1 LSIFTSNLFQLRKFL
16 KILLRIFFAII
27 LLLLILYG
35 LLHIPAVQT
44 WVVKKVAKNLSKKLD
59 TKVTINKVDFRFFN
73 KVLLEGVMVEDRKHD
88 TLLYAGTL
96 SANVNDWFFFK
107 DKISIENVGL
117 DNAIVNMNRTDSVW
131 NYQFIVDYF
140 ASPKK
145 SGGSGGDLNID
156 LKEVHF
162 NNVHFNKL
170 DRWSGQDMTAA
181 LGRFD
186 VSMNYIDIKNK
197 KIGIKSIYLENP
209 LFSQN
214 DYEGLKPQEANI
226 TKVLE
231 KIPVIS
237 AFKWN
242 NSGWEVR
249 LDKLEI
255 KNGTFKNDKYT
266 EAPAYTDRFDG
277 QHLQFSQINGTMNNL
292 LFLHD
297 TLRMNVNLSTKE
309 RSGLTIKKLASNMR
323 LTPELM
329 EFKDLD
335 LQTDKSRL
343 QNYYSM
349 RYNAFREDFNS
360 FINNVTLE
368 ANFKGSV
375 LSSED
380 LAIFAPALKS
390 WKRTFYLEGNV
401 KGPLDNFTAKDMK
414 ISTGNSYLEGR
425 IAMRGLPDINSTFI
439 DFESKGL
446 KTNYN
451 DLVALVPQLKKVQQP
466 AIAKLGNI
474 FFKGNFTG
482 FIRDFVAYGSFQSN
496 LGALT
501 ADINMKVP
509 DNGPPAYSGKITS
522 DNFDIGTFIN
532 NNTLGKVSLNLN
544 LAGAG
549 FNVAQLK
556 AKVDGT
562 ISAIQFN
569 GYNYKNININGDFEK
584 KLFMGHLSIDD
595 PNLAIPSFDGALN
608 LSSKDVGFKFLADVK
623 KANLKNLGLVPN
635 NMSFSGLLDFNFTG
649 NNIDNFLGTA
659 RITNARLLRDS
670 SDLSFDSLTVRS
682 EIIDGK
688 KSLTLQ
694 TNEVDA
700 NITGDFKIMELP
712 DAVKVLLAR
721 YYPAYIKA
729 PAYFVKSTQNFDF
742 SIKTRDADQYIKLL
756 SPKLGGFNNATITG
770 AFNLQNYDLKLNAAI
785 PQFSFDGKEFN
796 GVALTGTGTKDTLIA
811 DIAVDDVIIN
821 DSLHLPDSRLRITA
835 NNDLSLI
842 KLNTSA
848 SKIFGDAEL
857 NASVQTL
864 SDGVKIHFYPSSFV
878 INNKKWQLD
887 KDGELTLRRKF
898 LDASEVKFFH
908 DDQQI
913 VLSTELDDV
922 TDDTHLTADL
932 TKINI
937 EDFAPFLIKKPA
949 LKGILTGRATV
960 RDIFGKSSIDFKGV
974 ADSFSLDGKYI
985 GKLNLD
991 ASANTETG
999 LVKYKVNTNEQDYV
1013 FDVNGTYNYKD
1024 TTGNSLA
1031 VSVNAGKLSLDILQ
1045 PYLSTVFSEMKG
1057 IAVGNIN
1064 ISSGGKNLSI
1074 IGDARISGGAF
1085 KIAYTQVKY
1094 LFDNQMVHFGKDLI
1108 DIGTMQIRDTLGNP
1122 GTVSGKMHHEFFQN
1136 FSFENMKFSTDKMVL
1151 LNTTKKDNQQ
1161 FYGNVIGRATMTL
1174 NGGIANMLMNI
1185 EGEPSPTDSSHV
1197 YLPLGSS
1204 KESNVIDYIDF
1215 IQFGSLMDVDVSTKE
1230 TANLLVNLALT
1241 ANPAC
1246 KVDVILDEETGDII
1260 KGEGNGLLNIRVGT
1274 KEPLSIR
1281 GRYDLTEGEYT
1292 FNFQTFLRR
1301 PFTLNRGS
1309 ITWNGDPMLAIIDMD
1324 AEYLAK
1330 NVDVSS
1336 ITINSNKDV
1345 RTQSDVTIVSHLSGN
1360 LTKPTISFEFRLPK
1374 ESELNR
1380 DFYIVKRLADFKN
1393 DENEM
1398 NKQVASLLLFNQFV
1412 SQEQNFLSGGS
1423 TLSIATGT
1431 IGGVVSAWLTNLFNK
1446 ELEKATKGFLST
1458 YIDINP
1464 SLNSQ
1469 QANQLQANIRAGL
1482 KVRLFKNVL
1491 LLIGGNLDYNNP
1503 VTQLYS
1509 RGVITPDISLEW
1521 ILNKDGSIRVV
1532 AFNRTTIDFTTG
1544 QRRRSGVQL
1553 TYRKDV
1559 DRLSDIFKSKKK
1571 IAERDSI
1578 RYAPKK

>member
-59 TKVTINKVDFRFFN
+59 TKVTVNKVDFRFFN
-73 KVLLEGVMVEDRKHD
+73 KILLEGVMVEDRKHD

-145 SGGSGGDLNID
+145 NGGSGGDINID

-170 DRWSGQDMTAA
+170 DRWVGQDMTAA

-186 VSMNYIDIKNK
+186 VSMNYIDVKNK
-197 KIGIKSIYLENP
+197 RIGIKSIYLENP

-214 DYEGLKPQEANI
+214 DYEGLKPPEANI

-249 LDKLEI
+249 LEKLEI

-266 EAPAYTDRFDG
+266 EEPAYTDRFDG
-277 QHLQFSQINGTMNNL
+277 QHLQFSQINGTMKNL

-297 TLRMNVNLSTKE
+297 TLSMNVNLSTKE
-309 RSGLTIKKLASNMR
+309 RSGLTIKKLSSNMR

-335 LQTDKSRL
+335 LETDKSKL

-509 DNGPPAYSGKITS
+509 DNGPPAYSGKVTS
-522 DNFDIGTFIN
+522 DNFDIGAFIN

-595 PNLAIPSFDGALN
+595 PNLSIPSFDGALN

-682 EIIDGK
+682 EIIGGK

-721 YYPAYIKA
+721 YYPTYIKA

-742 SIKTRDADQYIKLL
+742 SIKTRNADQYIRLL

-796 GVALTGTGTKDTLIA
+796 GVALTGTGTKDTLVA

-908 DDQQI
+908 NDQQI

-1085 KIAYTQVKY
+1085 RIAYTQVKY

-1509 RGVITPDISLEW
+1509 KGVITPDISLEW

-1559 DRLSDIFKSKKK
+1559 DRLSDIFRSKKK

-1578 RYAPKK
+1578 KYAPKK

>member
-1 LSIFTSNLFQLRKFL
+1 M
-16 KILLRIFFAII
+16 
-27 LLLLILYG
+27 
-35 LLHIPAVQT
+35 
-44 WVVKKVAKNLSKKLD
+44 
-59 TKVTINKVDFRFFN
+59 
-73 KVLLEGVMVEDRKHD
+73 LEGVMVEDRKHD

-117 DNAIVNMNRTDSVW
+117 SDAIVNMNRTDSVW

-140 ASPKK
+140 ASPDKK
-145 SGGSGGDLNID
+145 SGGSGDLNID

-162 NNVHFNKL
+162 NNIHFNKL
-170 DRWSGQDMTAA
+170 DKWGGQDMVAA

-186 VSMNYIDIKNK
+186 VSMDHIDVKNK
-197 KIGIKSIYLENP
+197 KIGIKSIYLESP

-214 DYEGLKPQEANI
+214 DYDGLKPEEPNI

-242 NSGWEVR
+242 NSGWEVK
-249 LDKLEI
+249 LEKLEI
-255 KNGTFKNDKYT
+255 KNGTFKNDKLT
-266 EAPAYTDRFDG
+266 EEPPYVDRFDG
-277 QHLQFSQINGTMNNL
+277 KHLEFSQINGTMKNL

-297 TLRMNVNLSTKE
+297 TLSMFIDLSTKE
-309 RSGLTIKKLASNMR
+309 RSGLNVKKLSSNMK

-335 LQTDKSRL
+335 LETDNSILK
-343 QNYYSM
+343 NYYSM
-349 RYNAFREDFNS
+349 RYNAFRDDFNS

-368 ANFKGSV
+368 ANFKDSH

-380 LAIFAPALKS
+380 LAIFAPALKT

-425 IAMRGLPDINSTFI
+425 VAMRGLPDINSTFI

-451 DLVALVPQLKKVQQP
+451 DLIALVPQLKKVQQP
-466 AIAKLGNI
+466 AISKLGNI

-482 FIRDFVAYGSFQSN
+482 FIRDFVAYGSFTSN
-496 LGALT
+496 LGAIT

-509 DNGPPAYSGKITS
+509 EKGAPAYSGKVTS
-522 DNFDIGTFIN
+522 DNFDIGSFIN
-532 NNTLGKVSLNLN
+532 NNALGKVTLDLNI
-544 LAGAG
+544 AGAG
-549 FNVAQLK
+549 FNVDQLK

-562 ISAIQFN
+562 VSAVQFN
-569 GYNYKNININGDFEK
+569 GYNYKNLKINGDFEK
-584 KLFMGHLSIDD
+584 KLFMGHLSVDD
-595 PNLAIPSFDGALN
+595 PNLSIPSFDGALN
-608 LSSKDVGFKFLADVK
+608 LSSKDVGFKFQADVQ

-635 NMSFSGLLDFNFTG
+635 NMSFSGMLDFNFTG

-659 RITNARLLRDS
+659 KITDARLLQDS

-682 EIIDGK
+682 EIINGK

-700 NITGDFKIMELP
+700 NITGDFRIMELP

-721 YYPAYIKA
+721 YYPTYIKA

-742 SIKTRDADQYIKLL
+742 NIETKNADQYIKLL
-756 SPKLGGFNNATITG
+756 APKLSGFNNSTITG
-770 AFNLQNYDLKLNAAI
+770 AFNLQNYDLKLNAKV
-785 PQFSFDGKEFN
+785 PQFSYDGKTFN
-796 GVALTGTGTKDTLIA
+796 GIALTGTGTKDTLVA
-811 DIAVDDVIIN
+811 DIAIDDVIIN
-821 DSLHLPDSRLRITA
+821 NSLHLPDSRLRVIA
-835 NNDLSLI
+835 NNDVSLI

-857 NASVQTL
+857 NASVTTL

-937 EDFAPFLIKKPA
+937 EDFAPFLIKKPE
-949 LKGILTGRATV
+949 LKGILTGKATV
-960 RDIFGKSSIDFKGV
+960 RDIFGKSSIDFKGE
-974 ADSFSLDGKYI
+974 ADSFSVDGKYI

-991 ASANTETG
+991 AAANTETG
-999 LVKYKVNTNEQDYV
+999 LVKYKVNTNEKDYV
-1013 FDVNGTYNYKD
+1013 FDVDGTYNYKD
-1024 TTGNSLA
+1024 TTGKSLD
-1031 VSVNAGKLSLDILQ
+1031 VKINAGKVSLDILQ
-1045 PYLSTVFSEMKG
+1045 PYLSTIFSEMKG
-1057 IAVGNIN
+1057 MAVGNIN
-1064 ISSGGKNLSI
+1064 IVSGGKNLSI

-1085 KIAYTQVKY
+1085 RIAYTQVKY
-1094 LFDNQMVHFGKDLI
+1094 LFDNQMIHFGKDLI
-1108 DIGTMQIRDTLGNP
+1108 DVGTMQIRDTLGNP

-1161 FYGNVIGRATMTL
+1161 FYGNVIGKATMTL
-1174 NGGIANMLMNI
+1174 TGDIANMQMNI

-1197 YLPLGSS
+1197 YLPLGTS

-1215 IQFGSLMDVDVSTKE
+1215 IQFGSLMDVDANSKE

-1246 KVDVILDEETGDII
+1246 KVDVILDEETGDVI

-1281 GRYDLTEGEYT
+1281 GRYDLTAGEYT
-1292 FNFQTFLRR
+1292 FNFQTFLRKA
-1301 PFTLNRGS
+1301 FTLNRGS
-1309 ITWNGDPMLAIIDMD
+1309 ITWSGDPLLAIIDMD

-1336 ITINSNKDV
+1336 ITINANKDV

-1360 LTKPTISFEFRLPK
+1360 LTKPVIGFEFRLPK

-1380 DFYIVKRLADFKN
+1380 DFYVVKRLADFKN

-1446 ELEKATKGFLST
+1446 ELERATKGFLST

-1509 RGVITPDISLEW
+1509 KGVITPDISLEW

-1559 DRLSDIFKSKKK
+1559 DKLSDIFKSKKK

-1578 RYAPKK
+1578 RFAPKIMTKDK

>member
-1 LSIFTSNLFQLRKFL
+1 
-16 KILLRIFFAII
+16 
-27 LLLLILYG
+27 LLILYG

-117 DNAIVNMNRTDSVW
+117 DNAIINMNRTDSVW

-145 SGGSGGDLNID
+145 SSGGGGDINID

-170 DRWSGQDMTAA
+170 DRWVGQDMVAA

-186 VSMNYIDIKNK
+186 VTMNYIDVKNK

-214 DYEGLKPQEANI
+214 DYEGLKPEEPNI

-266 EAPAYTDRFDG
+266 EEPAYTDRFDG
-277 QHLQFSQINGTMNNL
+277 QHLQFSQINGTMKNL

-297 TLRMNVNLSTKE
+297 TLSMNVNLSTKE
-309 RSGLTIKKLASNMR
+309 RSGLNIKKLASNMR

-368 ANFKGSV
+368 ANFKESV
-375 LSSED
+375 LSSDD
-380 LAIFAPALKS
+380 LAIFAPALKT

-414 ISTGNSYLEGR
+414 IRTGNSYLEGR

-446 KTNYN
+446 RTNYN

-509 DNGPPAYSGKITS
+509 DNGPPAYSGKVTS

-532 NNTLGKVSLNLN
+532 NSILGKVTLNLN
-544 LAGAG
+544 IAGAG

-556 AKVDGT
+556 AKADGT
-562 ISAIQFN
+562 ISALQFN

-595 PNLAIPSFDGALN
+595 PNLSIPTFDGALN

-682 EIIDGK
+682 EIIGGK

-721 YYPAYIKA
+721 YYPTYIKA

-742 SIKTRDADQYIKLL
+742 SIKTRNADQYIRLL

-770 AFNLQNYDLKLNAAI
+770 AFNLQNYDLKLNAAV
-785 PQFSFDGKEFN
+785 PQFSYDGKEFN
-796 GVALTGTGTKDTLIA
+796 GVALTGTGTKDTLVA

-887 KDGELTLRRKF
+887 KDGELTLRKKF

-908 DDQQI
+908 GDQQI

-960 RDIFGKSSIDFKGV
+960 RDIFGKSSVDFKGV

-1045 PYLSTVFSEMKG
+1045 PYLSSVFSEMKG

-1085 KIAYTQVKY
+1085 RVAYTRVKY

-1136 FSFENMKFSTDKMVL
+1136 FSFENMKLSTDKMVL

-1174 NGGIANMLMNI
+1174 SGDIANMLMNI

-1197 YLPLGSS
+1197 YLPTGNS
-1204 KESNVIDYIDF
+1204 KEANVIDYIDF

-1281 GRYDLTEGEYT
+1281 GRYDLTAGEYT

-1301 PFTLNRGS
+1301 PFTLSRGS
-1309 ITWNGDPMLAIIDMD
+1309 ITWNGDPLLAIIDMD

-1336 ITINSNKDV
+1336 ITANPGV
-1345 RTQSDVTIVSHLSGN
+1345 PTQSDMTIVSHLSGN
-1360 LTKPTISFEFRLPK
+1360 LTKPVISFEFKLPK

-1380 DFYIVKRLADFKN
+1380 DFYVVKRLADFKN

-1412 SQEQNFLSGGS
+1412 SDKQNFISGGS

-1469 QANQLQANIRAGL
+1469 QANQLQANVRAGL

-1509 RGVITPDISLEW
+1509 KGVITPDISLEW

-1559 DRLSDIFKSKKK
+1559 DRLSDIFRSKKK

-1578 RYAPKK
+1578 KYAPKR

>member
-1 LSIFTSNLFQLRKFL
+1 MSIFTSNLFQLRKFF

-27 LLLLILYG
+27 LLLLMLYG

-44 WVVKKVAKNLSKKLD
+44 WAVKKVAKNLSKKLD
-59 TKVTINKVDFRFFN
+59 TKVTIQKVDFRFFN

-107 DKISIENVGL
+107 DKISVENLGL
-117 DNAIVNMNRTDSVW
+117 DNAVVNMNRTDSVW

-140 ASPKK
+140 ASPDKK
-145 SGGSGGDLNID
+145 SGGGGDINID
-156 LKEVHF
+156 LKELHF
-162 NNVHFNKL
+162 NNIHFNKL
-170 DRWSGQDMTAA
+170 DKWSGQDMVAA

-186 VSMNYIDIKNK
+186 VSMNYVDIKNK

-214 DYEGLKPQEANI
+214 DYDGAKPQEQNI

-231 KIPVIS
+231 KIPVVS

-242 NSGWEVR
+242 NSGWEVK

-255 KNGTFKNDKYT
+255 KNGTFKNDKLT
-266 EAPAYTDRFDG
+266 EEPAYTDRFDG
-277 QHLQFSQINGTMNNL
+277 KHLEFSQINGTMKNL
-292 LFLHD
+292 LFLND
-297 TLRMNVNLSTKE
+297 TLSMHIDLSTKE
-309 RSGLTIKKLASNMR
+309 RSGLNVKKLASNMK

-335 LQTDKSRL
+335 LETDKSTL
-343 QNYYSM
+343 KDYYSM
-349 RYNAFREDFNS
+349 RYNAFQEDFDS

-368 ANFKGSV
+368 ANFKDSH
-375 LSSED
+375 LSSGD
-380 LAIFAPALKS
+380 LAIFAPALRT
-390 WKRTFYLEGNV
+390 WNRTFNLEGNV

-425 IAMRGLPDINSTFI
+425 VAMRGLPDINSTFI

-451 DLVALVPQLKKVQQP
+451 DLTALVPQLKKVQQP
-466 AIAKLGNI
+466 AISKLGNI

-482 FIRDFVAYGSFQSN
+482 FIRDFVAYGSFTSN
-496 LGALT
+496 LGAVT

-509 DNGPPAYSGKITS
+509 DNGPQAYSGKVTS
-522 DNFDIGTFIN
+522 DNFDIGAFIN
-532 NNTLGKVSLNLN
+532 NKALGKVSLNLN

-562 ISAIQFN
+562 VSAVQFN
-569 GYNYKNININGDFEK
+569 GYNYRNIKINGDFEK
-584 KLFMGHLSIDD
+584 QLFMGHLSVDD
-595 PNLAIPSFDGALN
+595 PNLSIPSFDGALN
-608 LSSKDVGFKFLADVK
+608 LSTKDVGFKFQADVQ
-623 KANLKNLGLVPN
+623 KANLKSLGLVPN
-635 NMSFSGLLDFNFTG
+635 NMSFSGMLDFNFTG

-659 RITNARLLRDS
+659 RITNARLLQDS

-682 EIIDGK
+682 EIIGGR

-694 TNEVDA
+694 TNEADA
-700 NITGDFKIMELP
+700 NITGDFRIMELP

-721 YYPAYIKA
+721 YYPTYIQA
-729 PAYFVKSTQNFDF
+729 PTYFVKSTQNFDF
-742 SIKTRDADQYIKLL
+742 SIQTKNADQYIKLFD
-756 SPKLGGFNNATITG
+756 PKLRGFNNANISG

-785 PQFSFDGKEFN
+785 PQFSYDGKTFN
-796 GVALTGTGTKDTLIA
+796 GIVLAGTGTKDTLVA

-821 DSLHLPDSRLRITA
+821 DSLHLPDSRLRIIA
-835 NNDLSLI
+835 NNDVSLI

-857 NASVQTL
+857 NASVTTL

-913 VLSTELDDV
+913 VLSTEADGE
-922 TDDTHLTADL
+922 TTDTHLTADL

-960 RDIFGKSSIDFKGV
+960 QNIFGKSAIDFKGV
-974 ADSFSLDGKYI
+974 ADSFSVDGKYI

-991 ASANTETG
+991 ANANMETG
-999 LVKYKVNTNEQDYV
+999 LVKYKVSTNEKDYV
-1013 FDVNGTYNYKD
+1013 FDVDGTYDIKD
-1024 TTGNSLA
+1024 TTGRSLD
-1031 VSVNAGKLSLDILQ
+1031 VKINAGKVSLDILQ
-1045 PYLSTVFSEMKG
+1045 PYMSTIFSEMKG
-1057 IAVGNIN
+1057 VAVGNIS
-1064 ISSGGKNLSI
+1064 ISSNDKNMLI
-1074 IGDARISGGAF
+1074 TGDTRISGGSF
-1085 KIAYTQVKY
+1085 KVAYTQVKY
-1094 LFDNQMVHFGKDLI
+1094 LFDNQMIHFGKDLI
-1108 DIGTMQIRDTLGNP
+1108 DVGTMQIRDTLGNP
-1122 GTVSGKMHHEFFQN
+1122 GTVSGKIHHQFFQN
-1136 FSFENMKFSTDKMVL
+1136 FSFENLKFSTDRMVL

-1161 FYGNVIGRATMTL
+1161 FYGNIIGKATMTL
-1174 NGGIANMLMNI
+1174 GGDIANMQMNI
-1185 EGEPSPTDSSHV
+1185 DGEPSPTDSSHV

-1215 IQFGSLMDVDVSTKE
+1215 IQFGSLMDVDVNTKE
-1230 TANLLVNLALT
+1230 VANLLVNLNLT

-1246 KVDVILDEETGDII
+1246 KVDVILDEETGDVI
-1260 KGEGNGLLNIRVGT
+1260 KGEGNGLLNIKVGT

-1281 GRYDLTEGEYT
+1281 GRYDLTAGEYT

-1301 PFTLNRGS
+1301 PFTLSRGS
-1309 ITWNGDPMLAIIDMD
+1309 ITWNGDPLLAVIDMD

-1336 ITINSNKDV
+1336 ITANPSAP
-1345 RTQSDVTIVSHLSGN
+1345 TQSDMTIVSHLSGN
-1360 LTKPTISFEFRLPK
+1360 FTKPVIGFEFKLPK

-1380 DFYIVKRLADFKN
+1380 DFYVVKKLADFKN

-1398 NKQVASLLLFNQFV
+1398 NKQVASLLLFNQFM
-1412 SQEQNFLSGGS
+1412 SDKQNFLSSGS
-1423 TLSIATGT
+1423 QSLITGT

-1469 QANQLQANIRAGL
+1469 QANQLQANVRAGL

-1509 RGVITPDISLEW
+1509 KGVITPDISLEW

-1559 DRLSDIFKSKKK
+1559 DRLSDIFRSRKK

-1578 RYAPKK
+1578 KYAPKGQ

>member
-1 LSIFTSNLFQLRKFL
+1 MLV
-16 KILLRIFFAII
+16 
-27 LLLLILYG
+27 LYG
-35 LLHIPAVQT
+35 LLHVPAVQT

-59 TKVTINKVDFRFFN
+59 TKVTLQKVDFHFFN
-73 KVLLEGVMVEDRKHD
+73 KILLEGLMVEDKKHD
-88 TLLYAGTL
+88 TLLYAGVV
-96 SANVNDWFFFK
+96 SGNVNDWFFFK
-107 DKISIENVGL
+107 DKISVENVAL
-117 DNAIVNMNRTDSVW
+117 DNAVVNMNRTDSVW
-131 NYQFIVDYF
+131 NYQFIIDYF
-140 ASPKK
+140 AGPKK
-145 SGGSGGDLNID
+145 KNGGGGDINID
-156 LKEVHF
+156 LKELHF
-162 NNVHFNKL
+162 NNIHFNKL
-170 DRWSGQDMTAA
+170 DKWTGQNMVAA

-186 VSMNYIDIKNK
+186 VTMNYVDIKNK
-197 KIGIKSIYLENP
+197 KIGIKSVYLESP

-214 DYEGLKPQEANI
+214 DYEGLKPDEPNI

-231 KIPVIS
+231 KIPVVS

-242 NSGWEVR
+242 NSGWEIK

-255 KNGTFKNDKYT
+255 KNGTFKNDKLT
-266 EAPAYTDRFDG
+266 EEPAYTDRFDG
-277 QHLQFSQINGTMNNL
+277 KHLEFSAITGTMKNL

-297 TLRMNVNLSTKE
+297 TLSMSVDLSTKE
-309 RSGLTIKKLASNMR
+309 RSGLTIKRLASNMK

-335 LQTDKSRL
+335 LETDKSVLR
-343 QNYYSM
+343 NYYSM

-368 ANFKGSV
+368 ANFKDSH
-375 LSSED
+375 LNSDD
-380 LAIFAPALKS
+380 LAFFAPALKT
-390 WKRTFYLEGNV
+390 WKRTFYLDGNV

-425 IAMRGLPDINSTFI
+425 VSMRGLPDINSTFI

-446 KTNYN
+446 KTNYH
-451 DLVALVPQLKKVQQP
+451 DLTALVPQLKKVQQP

-482 FIRDFVAYGSFQSN
+482 FIRDFVAYGSFDSN
-496 LGALT
+496 LGSLT

-509 DNGPPAYSGKITS
+509 EGRPQAYSGKITS
-522 DNFDIGTFIN
+522 NNFNIGAFIN
-532 NNTLGKVSLNLN
+532 NAALGRVTLNADLSGT
-544 LAGAG
+544 G
-549 FNVAQLK
+549 FNIAQLK

-562 ISAIQFN
+562 VSAVQFN
-569 GYNYKNININGDFEK
+569 GYNYRNIRINGDFEK
-584 KLFMGHLSIDD
+584 QLFMGHLSIDD
-595 PNLAIPSFDGALN
+595 PNLSIPSFDGALN
-608 LSSKDVGFKFLADVK
+608 LSTRDVGFKLLADVQN
-623 KANLKNLGLVPN
+623 ANLKNLGFVKN
-635 NMSFSGLLDFNFTG
+635 NMSFSGLLDLNFTG
-649 NNIDNFLGTA
+649 NNIDNFLGA
-659 RITNARLLRDS
+659 AKISHARLLQDS
-670 SDLSFDSLTVRS
+670 SDLSFDSLTIRS
-682 EIIDGK
+682 EIINGQ

-694 TNEVDA
+694 TNELDA
-700 NITGDFKIMELP
+700 NVTGDFKIMELP

-721 YYPAYIKA
+721 YYPTYIKA
-729 PAYFVKSTQNFDF
+729 PAYFIKSTQNFAF
-742 SIKTRDADQYIKLL
+742 SIKTKNADQYIRLL
-756 SPKLGGFNNATITG
+756 DPKLRGFDNANINGT
-770 AFNLQNYDLKLNAAI
+770 FNLQNYDIRLNAAI
-785 PQFSFDGKEFN
+785 PDFSYDGKIF
-796 GVALTGTGTKDTLIA
+796 TGLVFSGIGTKDTLVA
-811 DIAVDDVIIN
+811 DIAVDDIIIN
-821 DSLHLPDSRLRITA
+821 DSLHLPNSRLRIAA
-835 NNDLSLI
+835 NNDVSLI

-887 KDGELTLRRKF
+887 KDGELTLRKKF

-960 RDIFGKSSIDFKGV
+960 KNIFGRSAIDFKGM
-974 ADSFSLDGKYI
+974 ADSFALDGKYI

-991 ASANTETG
+991 ANANTETG
-999 LVKYKVNTNEQDYV
+999 IVKYKVNTDEENYK
-1013 FDVNGTYNYKD
+1013 FDITGTYNLND
-1024 TTGNSLA
+1024 TTGKGLA
-1031 VSVNAGKLSLDILQ
+1031 VEINAGKLSLDILQ
-1045 PYLSTVFSEMKG
+1045 PYLSTIFSEMKG
-1057 IAVGNIN
+1057 IATGNIN
-1064 ISSGGKNLSI
+1064 ISSGGKNLAI
-1074 IGDARISGGAF
+1074 TGDARISGGAF
-1085 KIAYTQVKY
+1085 KIAYTRVKY
-1094 LFDNQMVHFGKDLI
+1094 LFDNQMIHFGKDLI
-1108 DIGTMQIRDTLGNP
+1108 DVGTMQIRDTLGNP
-1122 GTVSGKMHHEFFQN
+1122 GLLSGKIHHEFFQN
-1136 FSFENMKFSTDKMVL
+1136 FSFENLKFSTEKMIL

-1161 FYGNVIGRATMTL
+1161 FYGNVIGKATMTL
-1174 NGGIANMLMNI
+1174 TGDIANMQMNI
-1185 EGEPSPTDSSHV
+1185 DGEPSALDSSHV
-1197 YLPLGSS
+1197 YLPTGIS
-1204 KESNVIDYIDF
+1204 KESNIIDYIEF
-1215 IQFGSLMDVDVSTKE
+1215 IQFGSLMDVDASAKATS
-1230 TANLLVNLALT
+1230 NLLVNLNLT

-1246 KVDVILDEETGDII
+1246 KIDVILDEETGDVI
-1260 KGEGNGLLNIRVGT
+1260 KGEGNGVLNIRVGT

-1281 GRYDLTEGEYT
+1281 GRYDLTAGEYT

-1309 ITWNGDPMLAIIDMD
+1309 ITWNGDPLLAIIDMD

-1336 ITINSNKDV
+1336 ITVNGGGLNAAGSSKPQVQDDIL
-1345 RTQSDVTIVSHLSGN
+1345 IVSHLTGN
-1360 LTKPTISFEFRLPK
+1360 LTKPVISFDFKLPEK
-1374 ESELNR
+1374 SELNR
-1380 DFYIVKRLADFKN
+1380 DYYAVRKLAEYKN

-1398 NKQVASLLLFNQFV
+1398 NKQVASLLLFNQFL
-1412 SQEQNFLSGGS
+1412 SEEQNFLSGGS
-1423 TLSIATGT
+1423 TLSIATST
-1431 IGGVVSAWLTNLFNK
+1431 IGGIVSSLLTNLFNK

-1464 SLNSQ
+1464 SLNLQ
-1469 QANQLQANIRAGL
+1469 QANQLQANVRAGL

-1503 VTQLYS
+1503 VTQQLYN

-1521 ILNKDGSIRVV
+1521 LLNKDGSIRVV
-1532 AFNRTTIDFTTG
+1532 AFNRTTIDFTTA

-1559 DRLSDIFKSKKK
+1559 NRLSDIFRSKKK
-1571 IAERDSI
+1571 IAETDSI
-1578 RYAPKK
+1578 KFAPKRSP

>member
-1 LSIFTSNLFQLRKFL
+1 
-16 KILLRIFFAII
+16 LLT
-27 LLLLILYG
+27 LYG

-44 WVVKKVAKNLSKKLD
+44 WAVKKVAKNLSKKLD
-59 TKVTINKVDFRFFN
+59 TKVTIQKVDFRFFN

-107 DKISIENVGL
+107 DKISIENVAL

-140 ASPKK
+140 ASPGKK
-145 SGGSGGDLNID
+145 GGGGGDLNID

-162 NNVHFNKL
+162 NNIHFNKL
-170 DRWSGQDMTAA
+170 DRWGGQDMVAA

-186 VSMNYIDIKNK
+186 VSMDYIDVKNK
-197 KIGIKSIYLENP
+197 KIGIKSIYLESP

-214 DYEGLKPQEANI
+214 DYEGLKPDEPNI

-242 NSGWEVR
+242 NSGWEVK

-255 KNGTFKNDKYT
+255 KNGTFKNDKQT
-266 EAPAYTDRFDG
+266 EEPAYTDRFDG
-277 QHLQFSQINGTMNNL
+277 KHLEFQQINGTMKNL

-297 TLRMNVNLSTKE
+297 TLSMYVDLSTKE
-309 RSGLTIKKLASNMR
+309 RSGLNVKKLSSNMK

-335 LQTDKSRL
+335 LETDKSIL
-343 QNYYSM
+343 KNYYSM

-368 ANFKGSV
+368 ANFKDSH

-380 LAIFAPALKS
+380 LAIFAPALKT

-425 IAMRGLPDINSTFI
+425 VAMRGLPDINSTFI

-466 AIAKLGNI
+466 AISKLGNI

-482 FIRDFVAYGSFQSN
+482 FIRDFVAYGSFTSN

-509 DNGPPAYSGKITS
+509 ENGAPAYSGKVTS
-522 DNFDIGTFIN
+522 NNFDIGSFIN
-532 NNTLGKVSLNLN
+532 NNTLGKVTLDLN

-549 FNVAQLK
+549 FNVDQLK

-562 ISAIQFN
+562 VSAVQFN
-569 GYNYKNININGDFEK
+569 GYNYQNLKINGDFEK
-584 KLFMGHLSIDD
+584 KLFMGHLSVDD
-595 PNLAIPSFDGALN
+595 PNLSIPSFDGALN
-608 LSSKDVGFKFLADVK
+608 LSSKDVGFKFQADVQ

-635 NMSFSGLLDFNFTG
+635 NMSFSGMLDFNFTG

-659 RITNARLLRDS
+659 KITDARLLRDS

-688 KSLTLQ
+688 KSLTLL

-721 YYPAYIKA
+721 YYPTYIKA

-742 SIKTRDADQYIKLL
+742 SIETKNADQYIKLL
-756 SPKLGGFNNATITG
+756 DPKLGGFNNSTIKG
-770 AFNLQNYDLKLNAAI
+770 AFNLQNYDLKLNATV
-785 PQFSFDGKEFN
+785 PQFSYDGKTFN
-796 GVALTGTGTKDTLIA
+796 GIALTGTGTKDTLVA
-811 DIAVDDVIIN
+811 DIAIDDVIIN
-821 DSLHLPDSRLRITA
+821 DSLHLPDSRLRISA
-835 NNDLSLI
+835 NNDVSLI

-857 NASVQTL
+857 NASVTTL

-960 RDIFGKSSIDFKGV
+960 KDIFGRSSIDFKGV
-974 ADSFSLDGKYI
+974 ADSFSVDGKYI
-985 GKLNLD
+985 GKMNLD
-991 ASANTETG
+991 ANANTETG
-999 LVKYKVNTNEQDYV
+999 LVKYKVNTNEENYV
-1013 FDVNGTYNYKD
+1013 FDVDGTYNYKD
-1024 TTGNSLA
+1024 TTGKGLN
-1031 VSVNAGKLSLDILQ
+1031 VKINAGKVSLDILQ

-1057 IAVGNIN
+1057 VAVGNIS
-1064 ISSGGKNLSI
+1064 IQSGGKNLSI

-1094 LFDNQMVHFGKDLI
+1094 LFDNQMIHFGKDLI
-1108 DIGTMQIRDTLGNP
+1108 DVGTMQIRDTLGNP

-1174 NGGIANMLMNI
+1174 SGDIANMQMNI
-1185 EGEPSPTDSSHV
+1185 EGEPSATDSSHV
-1197 YLPLGSS
+1197 YLPLGTS

-1215 IQFGSLMDVDVSTKE
+1215 IQFGSLMDVDASTKE

-1246 KVDVILDEETGDII
+1246 KVDVILDEETGDVI

-1274 KEPLSIR
+1274 KEPLTIR
-1281 GRYDLTEGEYT
+1281 GRYDLTAGEYT
-1292 FNFQTFLRR
+1292 FNFQTFLRKA
-1301 PFTLNRGS
+1301 FTLNRGS
-1309 ITWNGDPMLAIIDMD
+1309 ITWSGDPLLAIIDMD

-1336 ITINSNKDV
+1336 ITINATKDV
-1345 RTQSDVTIVSHLSGN
+1345 RTQSDVTIISHLSGN
-1360 LTKPTISFEFRLPK
+1360 LTKPVISFEFRLPK

-1380 DFYIVKRLADFKN
+1380 DFYVVKRLADFKN

-1412 SQEQNFLSGGS
+1412 SQQQNFLSGGS

-1509 RGVITPDISLEW
+1509 KGVITPDISLEW

-1578 RYAPKK
+1578 KYAPKK